1 VHLVW
6 HGDDQPAE
14 EVGQDLGQLDVDAG
28 PALPILHHLEYRA
41 VEPSSSL
48 NIAAGLRDTPELPRT
63 EERLPGGPSEL
74 RVLSG
79 SPKPQAQPPKGSA
92 WPGWPS
98 SIKRDQKKAKQ
109 TQGERCH
116 HALDNAGR
124 GGQVTGPKAAF
135 RLRRP
140 ARLAAGAP
148 DELTF
153 EDGRRTRSLLASR
166 PGVVLRW
173 FRRSDGGAGAGLAGR
188 GLRQP
193 HLDDRAHRQRQDAG
207 GFHVVPRPAGD

>member
-1 VHLVW
+1 MAAPLDQRCGDEPVNQRGGRVECNLTCDCELAHGQRPAVPQQAQHGELFGRHPGKTVHLVW

-109 TQGERCH
+109 T
-116 HALDNAGR
+116 
-124 GGQVTGPKAAF
+124 
-135 RLRRP
+135 
-140 ARLAAGAP
+140 
-148 DELTF
+148 
-153 EDGRRTRSLLASR
+153 
-166 PGVVLRW
+166 
-173 FRRSDGGAGAGLAGR
+173 
-188 GLRQP
+188 
-193 HLDDRAHRQRQDAG
+193 
-207 GFHVVPRPAGD
+207 